1 MSFFLILF
9 YNYINYFDNIIIT
22 SSPLWQIKQINY
34 FSHFHYN
41 LSLLPFLFNCIFWR
55 RILLSFI
62 WKFIKDFFEKIW
74 DIIIFS
80 SITVFNWII
89 IFFIFIYYFFPSFV
103 SSWRSCIIIIF
114 SEWIFVMFLVFSL
127 FFKILLYYFAQI
139 LLNNIIY

>member
-41 LSLLPFLFNCIFWR
+41 LSLFSLSLQLYLLKEDLLP
-55 RILLSFI
+55 FI
-62 WKFIKDFFEKIW
+62 WKFIKDFVQKIW
-74 DIIIFS
+74 DIIFFS
-80 SITVFNWII
+80 PITVFNWII

-114 SEWIFVMFLVFSL
+114 SGWIFVMFLVFSL
-127 FFKILLYYFAQI
+127 FFQILLYYFAQI